1 MTSFVNRTIPGLA
14 YRYCA
19 LLDRRGIILVGV
31 NQLGTYDDNIYKN
44 ASAIPFLSG
53 LLEFT
58 GTLTEAAAEK
68 LLTDLAEL
76 AEKPN
81 ALHDI
86 EFAAKAMHVS
96 QSELELR
103 YIKKLTTSGAE
114 YTLDSIIQSPSVLN
128 KTLDTYNT
136 MEAVHKTS
144 HTKHML
150 DLAAELKVIE
160 PIKGLKQV
168 YRSELP
174 ELDGYHALS
183 AISRALDGSK
193 LPVKILRDM
202 MLEALR
208 DGGMSHH
215 EIQHTLGLLFQS
227 EAEAEED
234 VPEQLRASN
243 STGSFGH
250 SVKKMQR
257 HLWPGDDRLDPT
269 GENGM
274 HELWRRTMVAPEAE
288 TISKW
293 LHGVDSAYRSDRTQ
307 SRAQCLFIKHTA
319 ECKKRLAKKKMRKQ
333 TRKASKK

>member
-86 EFAAKAMHVS
+86 EFAAKAMRVS
-96 QSELELR
+96 QTELELR

-114 YTLDSIIQSPSVLN
+114 YTLDSIVQSPSVLN

-136 MEAVHKTS
+136 MEAIHKTS

-215 EIQHTLGLLFQS
+215 EVQHTLGLLFK
-227 EAEAEED
+227 AEAPADEVAD
-234 VPEQLRASN
+234 
-243 STGSFGH
+243 STGDARFDPNQKNQLYDLWQD
-250 SVKKMQR
+250 SVF
-257 HLWPGDDRLDPT
+257 
-269 GENGM
+269 
-274 HELWRRTMVAPEAE
+274 APEYAKFVSE
-288 TISKW
+288 YQREAINGHRK
-293 LHGVDSAYRSDRTQ
+293 HRSQTR
-307 SRAQCLFIKHTA
+307 SMNLSIKHTA